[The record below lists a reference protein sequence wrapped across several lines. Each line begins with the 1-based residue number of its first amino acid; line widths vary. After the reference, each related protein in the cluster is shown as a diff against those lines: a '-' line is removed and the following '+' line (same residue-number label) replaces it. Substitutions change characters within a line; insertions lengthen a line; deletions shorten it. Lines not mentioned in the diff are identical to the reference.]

1 MIKKSRAAGPPERG
15 APTVPSMV
23 SEPGQTTAFEL
34 SRIYGQ
40 GWSAAKRLLAAGQG
54 MVDAAAEAHNPHLG
68 AEERSRWAKGF
79 TEAVASRAGAFTT
92 PGGNSWRPTIARRE
106 PANT

>member
-1 MIKKSRAAGPPERG
+1 MIEKSPLSAAG
-15 APTVPSMV
+15 
-23 SEPGQTTAFEL
+23 QTSAFEM

-106 PANT
+106 PVNT

>member
-1 MIKKSRAAGPPERG
+1 MIEEFPLSAAG
-15 APTVPSMV
+15 
-23 SEPGQTTAFEL
+23 QTNAFEF

-40 GWSAAKRLLAAGQG
+40 GWNAAKKLLAAGEG
-54 MVDAAAEAHNPHLG
+54 MVDAAAAAAHNPHLR

-92 PGGNSWRPTIARRE
+92 PGGNSWRPTAARRE
-106 PANT
+106 PAKT